1 MVTIKLTEKELK
13 FVVNELQDYLSELR
27 EEIFD
32 TDNPSYKDN
41 LKDEQATLEA
51 VLAKL
56 KAKKPIKSRA

>member
-1 MVTIKLTEKELK
+1 
-13 FVVNELQDYLSELR
+13 VVNELQDYLSELR

-51 VLAKL
+51 ALAKL
-56 KAKKPIKSRA
+56 KAKTPTRGGARRLPRRPGRGC